1 MTTKL
6 GEHGSEGKQEEQPA
20 VQDSAEIA
28 AEILSDP
35 ELPAEDFARARTDSE
50 FMSGLIEKRRSA
62 PPEKKPVVDE
72 KDKPGEGKDKPKD
85 KDEKEPKKK
94 GPRRGGY
101 RRQVERLSDEVAVTK
116 RENDR
121 LRAQLAAQ
129 GPFPKTPAAP
139 AATTEPNEDD
149 FESHMEYLDARSDWK
164 AEQKVTAALK
174 KRDEVKSVRDN
185 AAQHEKAKAD
195 LGAALYD
202 QSETARK
209 AHKDYQEKVDE
220 ADDAMDE
227 EGLEW
232 SNGQAQAFAETGQFG
247 EIAYYLGQH
256 TEEAVRLAKI
266 SNRGNFM
273 RALGKLE
280 AKIEAAAATLSA
292 KPKEGKGGNDDPPTP
307 LKTPVGEVVKGGG
320 AGGPKDADWWANKAS
335 PQEYAA
341 ARKKRQILGTGL

>member
-1 MTTKL
+1 MTMKL
-6 GEHGSEGKQEEQPA
+6 GEQGEDGKPAEPSE
-20 VQDSAEIA
+20 VQNDGDLA

-35 ELPAEDFARARTDSE
+35 KLPAEDFARARTDSE
-50 FMSGLIEKRRSA
+50 FMSGLISKRRSA
-62 PPEKKPVVDE
+62 PPATEKTPDGEE
-72 KDKPGEGKDKPKD
+72 KVEAKVEPEVEP
-85 KDEKEPKKK
+85 EKGPKKK

-101 RRQVERLSDEVAVTK
+101 RRQVEKLHDDLDATK

-121 LRAQLAAQ
+121 LRAQLAAGPQ
-129 GPFPKTPAAP
+129 KTPFPGPPKETPMP
-139 AATTEPNEDD
+139 KEDD
-149 FESHMEYLDARSDWK
+149 FESHVEYLDARSDWK
-164 AEQKVTAALK
+164 AEQKVTEALK
-174 KRDEVKSVRDN
+174 KRDEVQSIRDN

-209 AHKDYQEKVDE
+209 AHKDYQEKMDE
-220 ADDAMDE
+220 ADDAMDA

-280 AKIEAAAATLSA
+280 ARIEAAAVAD
-292 KPKEGKGGNDDPPTP
+292 PKEEKGKKGDPPTP
-307 LKTPVGEVVKGGG
+307 LKTPVEEVVKGGG
-320 AGGPKDADWWANKAS
+320 SGGPKDAEWWSDKAT

-341 ARKKRQILGTGL
+341 ARKKRQTLGTGA